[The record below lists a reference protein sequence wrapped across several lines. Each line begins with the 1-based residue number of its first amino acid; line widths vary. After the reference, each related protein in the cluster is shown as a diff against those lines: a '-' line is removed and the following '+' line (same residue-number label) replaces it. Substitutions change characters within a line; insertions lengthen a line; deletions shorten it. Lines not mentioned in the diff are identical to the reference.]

1 MIKHAHLGT
10 LDLTPP
16 TITITSI
23 NEETL
28 AEITRFGDA
37 EPIHLTQVTLTF
49 SSGNTYVGPWA
60 ETSLT
65 SAYVSGRITL
75 DELEAA
81 LDKIAARLDA

>member
-16 TITITSI
+16 TITITSVD
-23 NEETL
+23 EETL
-28 AEITRFGDA
+28 AEITRFDDA

-49 SSGNTYVGPWA
+49 STGNTYVGRWDEPGLVA
-60 ETSLT
+60 
-65 SAYVSGRITL
+65 AYTRGRITI

-81 LDKIAARLDA
+81 LDRLPR